1 MRDAAKNNWKKR
13 LTRPEEVMSGIEPG
27 MNIFIGTGAAEPR
40 SLTNH
45 LMASE
50 AANLRDLTLV
60 QLMSFGDTLSPRKL
74 SAHKFRLKTFF
85 AGWSAREA
93 IATGRAD
100 WIPSRFST
108 VPQLVQKKL
117 IPIDVAFVSLSA
129 PNEAGYC
136 SLGVAVDVARQAIAQ
151 AKIVVGEINPALP
164 QTYGDT
170 FVSTAEFDYLVQAT
184 DPPMHFPRWPLDP
197 MFDRIAA
204 KIASVI
210 NDGSCIGFTV
220 GPIFEALGK
229 HLTGKRNLG
238 IHTPFFTDALM
249 DLIRSGAVT
258 NRDKRTYRGKTL
270 TSYAFGTRKLYQ
282 WLDRNPLVEFQP
294 IDTVFSPLE
303 IGRNPNF
310 TAVFPVRKVDLSGAI
325 ALYTGKL
332 NATSGPGQ
340 AMDLFNGAEISPGGS
355 TIVALPSRNLRG
367 EANIKLSIKAYPDQI
382 NLPDSVDMVVTENGI
397 ARMVGRTVRERA
409 QALIEIAH
417 PEDRAKLIEQAKS
430 SKILFEDQVFVA
442 ESAHL
447 YPAEISERHTFK
459 GNIEIFFR
467 PIKPSD
473 EEEMRRLFYR
483 FSDQSVYY
491 RYFAPIKTMPHAVMQ
506 DYVNVDFGK
515 TLSIVGVRVEGGKEH
530 IIAEGRYVSDA
541 NSRFADLAFVVDEE
555 YQRMGIAG
563 YLYRLLIRI
572 ARQNDIKGF
581 TADVLASNRPMMKV
595 FQSGTEEITSKVE
608 DDVYRL
614 TIRFAE

>member
-1 MRDAAKNNWKKR
+1 MNSPAETDWQKR
-13 LTRPEEVMSGIEPG
+13 LSQPEAVMSRIEPG
-27 MNIFIGTGAAEPR
+27 MNIFVGTGAAEPR
-40 SLTNH
+40 SLTGH
-45 LMASE
+45 LMTSE

-60 QLMSFGDTLSPRKL
+60 QLMSFGDTLSPQNL

-108 VPQLVQKKL
+108 VPQLVRRKL
-117 IPIDVAFVSLSA
+117 IPIDVAFVSLST

-151 AKIVVGEINPALP
+151 AKIVVGEVNPALP

-170 FVSTAEFDYLVQAT
+170 FVSTDEFDLLVEAT
-184 DPPMHFPRWPLDP
+184 EPPISFPRWPLDP

-204 KIASVI
+204 NVASVI
-210 NDGSCIGFTV
+210 DDGSCIGFTV

-238 IHTPFFTDALM
+238 VHTPFFTDALM
-249 DLIRSGAVT
+249 DLVVSGAVT
-258 NRDKRTYRGKTL
+258 NRNKRTYRGKTL
-270 TSYAFGTRKLYQ
+270 TAYAFGTRKLYR

-325 ALYTGKL
+325 ALYTGRL

-355 TIVALPSRNLRG
+355 TIIALPSRNLRS
-367 EANIKLSIKAYPDQI
+367 EANIKLSITAYPDQI

-417 PEDRAKLIEQAKS
+417 PEDRAALVAQAKT
-430 SKILFEDQVFVA
+430 SKILFEDQIFVA
-442 ESAHL
+442 ASAHR
-447 YPAEISERHTFK
+447 YPSGISERQTFK
-459 GNIEIFFR
+459 GDVEVFFR

-506 DYVNVDFGK
+506 DYVNVDFSR
-515 TLSIVGVRVEGGKEH
+515 TMSIVGIRVEGGKEH
-530 IIAEGRYVSDA
+530 IIAEGRYVSDDD
-541 NSRFADLAFVVDEE
+541 SRFADLAFVVDEA
-555 YQRMGIAG
+555 YQRVGIAS

-572 ARQNDIKGF
+572 AKENDIEGF

-595 FQSGTEEITSKVE
+595 FQSGREEITSKVE

-614 TIRFAE
+614 TIRFAH

>member
-1 MRDAAKNNWKKR
+1 MGNSSKNEWQKR
-13 LTRPEEVMSGIEPG
+13 LVKPAEVMARIEPG

-40 SLTNH
+40 SLTHH
-45 LMASE
+45 LMASDD
-50 AANLRDLTLV
+50 ANLRDLTLV
-60 QLMSFGDTLSPRKL
+60 QLMSFGDTLSPQNL

-85 AGWSAREA
+85 AGWSAKEA

-108 VPQLVQKKL
+108 IPQLIQKKL
-117 IPIDVAFVSLSA
+117 IPIDIVFVSLSA

-151 AKIVVGEINPALP
+151 AKTVVGEINPALP

-170 FVSTAEFDYLVQAT
+170 FVSTEDFDFLIQS
-184 DPPMHFPRWPLDP
+184 DEPPMYFPRWPLDP

-204 KIASVI
+204 KVASVI
-210 NDGSCIGFTV
+210 DDGSCIGFTV
-220 GPIFEALGK
+220 GPIFEALSK

-249 DLIRSGAVT
+249 DLIQSGAVS
-258 NRDKRTYRGKTL
+258 NRYKRTYRGKTL
-270 TSYAFGTRKLYQ
+270 TSYAFGTRRLYQ

-310 TAVFPVRKVDLSGAI
+310 TAILPVRKVDLSGSI

-355 TIVALPSRNLRG
+355 TIIALPSRNLRG
-367 EANIKLSIKAYPDQI
+367 ESNIKLSIKSYPNQI

-397 ARMVGRTVRERA
+397 ARMAGRTVRERA

-417 PEDRAKLIEQAKS
+417 PEDREALIEEAKT

-447 YPAEISERHTFK
+447 YPTEISERHTFK
-459 GNIEIFFR
+459 GDIEIFFR

-491 RYFAPIKTMPHAVMQ
+491 RYFAPIKTMPHTIMQ
-506 DYVNVDFGK
+506 DYVNVDFGR
-515 TLSIVGVRVEGGKEH
+515 TLSIVGVRIEEGKEH
-530 IIAEGRYVSDA
+530 IMAEGRYVSDGT
-541 NSRFADLAFVVDEE
+541 SEFADLAFVVDEA
-555 YQRMGIAG
+555 YQRMGIAS

-595 FQSGTEEITSKVE
+595 FNSGNEEITSRVE

-614 TIRFAE
+614 TIRFT

>member
-1 MRDAAKNNWKKR
+1 
-13 LTRPEEVMSGIEPG
+13 
-27 MNIFIGTGAAEPR
+27 MNIFVGTGAAEPR
-40 SLTNH
+40 CLTNH

-50 AANLRDLTLV
+50 AASLRDLTLV
-60 QLMSFGDTLSPRKL
+60 QLMSFGDTLSPRNL
-74 SAHKFRLKTFF
+74 SAHKYRLKTFF

-129 PNEAGYC
+129 PNEAGLC

-151 AKIVVGEINPALP
+151 AEIAVGEINPALP
-164 QTYGDT
+164 RTYGDT
-170 FVSTAEFDYLVQAT
+170 FVSTDEFDFLIEAT
-184 DPPMHFPRWPLDP
+184 EPPLHFPRWPLDP
-197 MFDRIAA
+197 TFDQIAA
-204 KIASVI
+204 RVASVI
-210 NDGSCIGFTV
+210 DDGSCIGFTV

-238 IHTPFFTDALM
+238 VHTPFLTDTLM
-249 DLIRSGAVT
+249 DLIQSGAVT
-258 NRDKRTYRGKTL
+258 NRNKRTYRGKSL

-294 IDTVFSPLE
+294 IDMVFSPLE

-325 ALYTGKL
+325 ALYTGRL

-340 AMDLFNGAEISPGGS
+340 AMDLFNGAEISPGGC
-355 TIVALPSRNLRG
+355 TIIALPSRNLRG
-367 EANIKLSIKAYPDQI
+367 EANIKLSLTAYPDQI

-417 PEDRAKLIEQAKS
+417 PEDRAALVERAKA
-430 SKILFEDQVFVA
+430 SKILFEDQVYVA
-442 ESAHL
+442 ESAQR
-447 YPAEISERHTFK
+447 YPSGVSERHTFK
-459 GNIEIFFR
+459 GGVEVFFR

-506 DYVNVDFGK
+506 DYVNVDFSR
-515 TLSIVGVRVEGGKEH
+515 TMSIVGIRVEGGKEH
-530 IIAEGRYVSDA
+530 IIAEGRYVSDGG
-541 NSRFADLAFVVDEE
+541 SQFADLAFVVDED
-555 YQRMGIAG
+555 YQRMGIAS

-572 ARQNDIKGF
+572 AKENDIKGF
-581 TADVLASNRPMMKV
+581 TADVLASNRPMIKV
-595 FQSGTEEITSKVE
+595 FQTGDEEITSKVE

-614 TIRFAE
+614 TIRFVD